1 MLAKA
6 LWLPLDSEAEEKVD
20 CELLRFLVCR
30 ASLAL
35 ATFDVAEE
43 RLKRLLEAGSELW

>member
-6 LWLPLDSEAEEKVD
+6 LWLPLDSEMEEKVD

-30 ASLAL
+30 DSLAPASLEVDEA
-35 ATFDVAEE
+35 
-43 RLKRLLEAGSELW
+43 RLRRPRDTGSEL